1 MEDKEKENNEM
12 QGIWKKISIFL
23 LMMLLVS
30 ISGCGVTSKEKQE
43 EIAAEKKEKLVIW
56 AYYETQAQ
64 RSGLDELVKNFN
76 QSQNQYEAEWE
87 YVPMTGFVKGLS
99 SAYTENKLPDMAIL
113 DNPDTPSLIQL
124 GMFEDITEQVEN
136 WNLEEEY
143 YPSILG
149 TVKYEDRYYGLPLNC
164 NSTALFYNKE
174 ILKEAGVTP
183 PSDWEEL
190 HEAANKLTAGKR
202 NGFLMCSMEGEQGA
216 FQILPWILSAG
227 GTIDEI
233 EGRPW
238 DETYRFFSEM
248 LKDNSMSESCINLTQ
263 TDVAREFIEGKA
275 AMMQNGP
282 WVLPMLE
289 EAGTEYGIV
298 PLPKKKFCAAVLGGE
313 NITIVKGK
321 NVEGSLKFLNFCM
334 EGEELIQ
341 FCESASI
348 LPAKISAAKEMAAED
363 ENMKVFEEQMNYA
376 VSRTS
381 VPQWETIAQK
391 LTDRMY
397 NLVQEN

>member
-30 ISGCGVTSKEKQE
+30 VSGCGVTSKEKQE

-113 DNPDTPSLIQL
+113 DNPDTPSLIRL

-202 NGFLMCSMEGEQGA
+202 NGFLMCSMDWR
-216 FQILPWILSAG
+216 L
-227 GTIDEI
+227 
-233 EGRPW
+233 
-238 DETYRFFSEM
+238 
-248 LKDNSMSESCINLTQ
+248 
-263 TDVAREFIEGKA
+263 
-275 AMMQNGP
+275 
-282 WVLPMLE
+282 
-289 EAGTEYGIV
+289 
-298 PLPKKKFCAAVLGGE
+298 
-313 NITIVKGK
+313 
-321 NVEGSLKFLNFCM
+321 
-334 EGEELIQ
+334 
-341 FCESASI
+341 
-348 LPAKISAAKEMAAED
+348 
-363 ENMKVFEEQMNYA
+363 
-376 VSRTS
+376 
-381 VPQWETIAQK
+381 
-391 LTDRMY
+391 
-397 NLVQEN
+397 